1 MRRSIFAKSL
11 SLGLRTLIQ
20 GNQYSFCC
28 VVCCCDN
35 KLATCLAT
43 AHADTQTV
51 LGKSELVKISSRW
64 RIVASYA
71 SAQGLLVS
79 TGLG

>member
-1 MRRSIFAKSL
+1 MRWSIFAKSL
-11 SLGLRTLIQ
+11 SLGQRTLIQ
-20 GNQYSFCC
+20 GNQYSCCC

-35 KLATCLAT
+35 KLATCLAA
-43 AHADTQTV
+43 AHADTQTTLKRLFV
-51 LGKSELVKISSRW
+51 QIRSRW

-79 TGLG
+79 AG